1 MISEAEARALG
12 FRTPTGTDYISTGD
26 NDISLNARAAG
37 TLGLDAKAT
46 AQTARD
52 TVARVLSPVVTD
64 EILAG
69 VTDATGRRTWLEAND
84 VDGGPT
90 TTARQILGA
99 HIGITRADVEDLVVA
114 PTDAAGSL
122 LWTAARA
129 TDGGPPEWVIDM
141 LRARLGLDPITPEV
155 TTSPWS
161 ALRSSE
167 TVDDTGLWAVT
178 PAGRTLITTDD
189 VSGVWSAAGAIH
201 WTGSDGHQR
210 AWTPDRGMLLE
221 HAALTSLTCLGDS
234 LTENGAWRD
243 ELATLTGL
251 TLTNMGISGETTTQM
266 RGRYLTA
273 PLTTR
278 QAALIY
284 WGGRNN
290 IDDLA
295 TVLADDEAIMAA
307 HAVHTPKRLI
317 LSATT
322 TQSETAGTLGHARVE
337 RINAHRAARWPSE
350 YVDVRRWLIDEGL
363 TEAGITP
370 TAADTAAVAA
380 DTPPPSLMADNTHL
394 NTIGSQALGRYL
406 ATVISAKGWA

>member
-1 MISEAEARALG
+1 MITEAEARALG
-12 FRTPTGTDYISTGD
+12 FLTPTGSDLIRDGD
-26 NDISLNARAAG
+26 DAITHNARAAG

-46 AQTARD
+46 AQTTRD
-52 TVARVLSPVVTD
+52 TLARLLST
-64 EILAG
+64 IN
-69 VTDATGRRTWLEAND
+69 TDAILIALTDASGRRTWLEVND
-84 VDGGPT
+84 EDGGPT

-99 HIGITRADVEDLVVA
+99 HIGITRADVEDLVMA
-114 PTDAAGSL
+114 PTDATGHL
-122 LWTAARA
+122 LWTAVRA
-129 TDGGPPEWVIDM
+129 LDGGPPEWVCDM

-155 TTSPWS
+155 
-161 ALRSSE
+161 
-167 TVDDTGLWAVT
+167 DDAGLWAVT

-210 AWTPDRGMLLE
+210 AWTPDRGMLRE
-221 HAALTSLTCLGDS
+221 HAALTSVTCLGDS

-243 ELATLTGL
+243 EVATDTGL
-251 TLTNMGISGETTTQM
+251 TLTNMGVSGETTTEM

-290 IDDLA
+290 IDALA
-295 TVLADDEAIMAA
+295 TVMADDEAIMAA

-337 RINAHRAARWPSE
+337 RINAHRAARWPDE
-350 YVDVRRWLIDEGL
+350 YVDVRRWLIDHGL

-380 DTPPPSLMADNTHL
+380 DTLPPSLMADNTHL
-394 NTIGSQALGRYL
+394 NTAGSQALGRYL
-406 ATVISAKGWA
+406 ATILQQKGWA

>member
-1 MISEAEARALG
+1 MISDSEARDLG
-12 FRTPTGTDYISTGD
+12 FLTPTGTDYIRDGD
-26 NDISLNARAAG
+26 DAITHNARVAG

-52 TVARVLSPVVTD
+52 TVVRVLSPVVTD

-114 PTDAAGSL
+114 PTDANGHL
-122 LWTAARA
+122 LWTAVRA
-129 TDGGPPEWVIDM
+129 LDGGPPEWVVDM
-141 LRARLGLDPITPEV
+141 LRDRLGLTPITPEV
-155 TTSPWS
+155 DE
-161 ALRSSE
+161 A
-167 TVDDTGLWAVT
+167 GLWAAT
-178 PAGRTLITTDD
+178 PAGRVFITDD
-189 VSGVWSAAGAIH
+189 VIGVWASSGAIH
-201 WTGSDGHQR
+201 WTGSDGVQR
-210 AWTPDRGMLLE
+210 AWTPARGILRE
-221 HAALTSLTCLGDS
+221 HAALTSVTCLGDS

-243 ELATLTGL
+243 EVATLTGL
-251 TLTNMGISGETTTQM
+251 TLTNMGVSGETTTQM
-266 RGRYLTA
+266 RARYVPAALGV
-273 PLTTR
+273 R
-278 QAALIY
+278 EAALIY

-295 TVLADDEAIMAA
+295 TVMADDEAIMAA

-380 DTPPPSLMADNTHL
+380 DTLPPSLMADNTHL
-394 NTIGSQALGRYL
+394 NTAGSQALGRHL
-406 ATVISAKGWA
+406 ATIIAAKGWA

>member
-1 MISEAEARALG
+1 MITEAEARALG

-129 TDGGPPEWVIDM
+129 TDGGPPEWVVDM
-141 LRARLGLDPITPEV
+141 LRARLGLTPITPEV
-155 TTSPWS
+155 DE
-161 ALRSSE
+161 A
-167 TVDDTGLWAVT
+167 GLWAAT
-178 PAGRTLITTDD
+178 PAGRVFITDD
-189 VSGVWSAAGAIH
+189 VIPPAGVWASVGAIH
-201 WTGSDGHQR
+201 WTGSDGVQR
-210 AWTPDRGMLLE
+210 AWTPARGTLRE
-221 HAALTSLTCLGDS
+221 HAALTSVTCLGDS

-243 ELATLTGL
+243 EVATLTGL
-251 TLTNMGISGETTTQM
+251 TLTNMGVSGETTTQM
-266 RGRYLTA
+266 RARYVPAALGV
-273 PLTTR
+273 R
-278 QAALIY
+278 EAALIY

-290 IDDLA
+290 TADL
-295 TVLADDEAIMAA
+295 TVVMDDDEAIMAA
-307 HAVHTPKRLI
+307 HAVATPKRLV
-317 LSATT
+317 LSVTNTT
-322 TQSETAGTLGHARVE
+322 SEPAGTLGHALVQ
-337 RINAHRAARWPSE
+337 RINAWRAARWPDE
-350 YVDVRRWLIDEGL
+350 YVDARRWLIDHGL

-370 TAADTAAVAA
+370 TGPDATAMSE
-380 DTPPPSLMADNTHL
+380 DRIPPSLMADNTHL
-394 NTIGSQALGRYL
+394 NTAGSQALGRHL
-406 ATVISAKGWA
+406 ATILQQKGWA

>member
-1 MISEAEARALG
+1 MITEAEARALG

-99 HIGITRADVEDLVVA
+99 HIGINRADVEDLVVA
-114 PTDAAGSL
+114 PTDAGGSL
-122 LWTAARA
+122 LWTAVRA

-141 LRARLGLDPITPEV
+141 LRDRLGLTPITPEV
-155 TTSPWS
+155 DE
-161 ALRSSE
+161 A
-167 TVDDTGLWAVT
+167 GLWAAT
-178 PAGRTLITTDD
+178 PAGRVFITDD
-189 VSGVWSAAGAIH
+189 VIGVWASSGAIH
-201 WTGSDGHQR
+201 WTSSDGVQR
-210 AWTPDRGMLLE
+210 AWTPARGILRE
-221 HAALTSLTCLGDS
+221 HAALTSVTCLGDS

-243 ELATLTGL
+243 EVATDTGL

-290 IDDLA
+290 TADLA
-295 TVLADDEAIMAA
+295 TVMADDEAIMAA

-380 DTPPPSLMADNTHL
+380 DTLPPSLMADNTHL

-406 ATVISAKGWA
+406 ATVIAPKGWA